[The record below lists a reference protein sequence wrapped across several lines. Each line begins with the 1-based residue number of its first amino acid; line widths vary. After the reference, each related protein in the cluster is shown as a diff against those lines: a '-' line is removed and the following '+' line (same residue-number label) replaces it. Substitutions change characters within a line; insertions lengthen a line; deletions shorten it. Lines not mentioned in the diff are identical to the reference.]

1 MCSMYKIEILPQKV
15 VEPKVMVLKTRL
27 DSKMIRLQVEEI
39 KQKIF
44 RKFRFFKPKLKDI
57 TLVNSEKYF
66 EPYIV
71 IGGKYS
77 LDYCRRHAFNVEVKN
92 PTKELYI
99 AGQKFE
105 VLPSMSGDG
114 SKQIIK
120 LEGEDYAHYETENF
134 FVLDRM
140 RREISLETFSFG
152 PYEKQIK
159 EKSEIDL
166 SLKKIRLSK
175 SEVIDIV
182 RSKIAK
188 RPHDLAE
195 IIKEIFEITENT
207 IVYRPFFE
215 FTFHNKQ
222 SKKYATIRIDGITG
236 EKSIYKFKNEKTT
249 RFLSNLSLETL
260 HDVNTF
266 HKNEYT
272 DKNKRENHKQIFNL
286 QKPTFRENNT
296 DSFQKGIERQ
306 KSNEIIALKFPAY
319 ISGEVFM
326 VGNNLTAVIGD
337 MEIPSGTTVSDTL
350 VVKGT
355 LRVGDNCHL
364 FNKAKVLGDISVGIG
379 TVVEGDIVSGGN
391 VVLGSNSVIGGSVR
405 ASGRID
411 IHNNVVIGKKLK
423 QNLKIPHDSFDLQ
436 AIVAFESKETKA

>member
-44 RKFRFFKPKLKDI
+44 RKFRLIKPKLKDI
-57 TLVNSEKYF
+57 KLVNSEKYF

-77 LDYCRRHAFNVEVKN
+77 LDYCRRHAFNLEVKN
-92 PTKELYI
+92 QTKEIYI

-105 VLPSMSGDG
+105 VLPTSGDDA
-114 SKQIIK
+114 KQIIK
-120 LEGEDYAHYETENF
+120 LEGEDYAHYETESF

-140 RREISLETFSFG
+140 RREISPETFSFA
-152 PYEKQIK
+152 PYEKQIE
-159 EKSEIDL
+159 EKSEIAL
-166 SLKKIRLSK
+166 NLKKIRLSK

-188 RPHDLAE
+188 RPHDLGE

-236 EKSIYKFKNEKTT
+236 EKSIYKFKNEKTN

-260 HDVNTF
+260 NEINTY
-266 HKNEYT
+266 HTNEFNE
-272 DKNKRENHKQIFNL
+272 KNKRVTDKKIISS
-286 QKPTFRENNT
+286 QKSNFRENKIN
-296 DSFQKGIERQ
+296 SFQERIER
-306 KSNEIIALKFPAY
+306 KRSDEIIALKFPAY

-326 VGNNLTAVIGD
+326 VGDNLTAVIGD
-337 MEIPSGTTVSDTL
+337 MEIPSRTTVPDTL

-355 LRVGDNCHL
+355 LRIGDNCHL
-364 FNKAKVLGDISVGIG
+364 FKKAKVLGDISVGIG
-379 TVVEGDIVSGGN
+379 TVIEGDIVSGSN
-391 VVLGSNSVIGGSVR
+391 VVLGSNSVIGGSVK

-423 QNLKIPHDSFDLQ
+423 ENLKIPHDSFDLQ
-436 AIVAFESKETKA
+436 AIVNFEKEETVA

>member
-39 KQKIF
+39 KQQIF
-44 RKFRFFKPKLKDI
+44 RKFRFIKPKLQDI
-57 TLVNSEKYF
+57 TLVSSEKYF

-92 PTKELYI
+92 PTKDLYI

-114 SKQIIK
+114 AKQIIK
-120 LEGEDYAHYETENF
+120 LEGEDYAHYETENYF
-134 FVLDRM
+134 LLDRM

-236 EKSIYKFKNEKTT
+236 EKSIYKFTNEKTN
-249 RFLSNLSLETL
+249 RFLSNLSLETI

-266 HKNEYT
+266 HKKEFNEKSKRVN
-272 DKNKRENHKQIFNL
+272 DRKIINSNKSNFLENKIS
-286 QKPTFRENNT
+286 
-296 DSFQKGIERQ
+296 SFQERIERK
-306 KSNEIIALKFPAY
+306 KSDEVPALKFPAY

-326 VGNNLTAVIGD
+326 VGDNLTAVIGD
-337 MEIPSGTTVSDTL
+337 MEIPSGTTVPDTL

-355 LRVGDNCHL
+355 LRIGDNCHL
-364 FNKAKVLGDISVGIG
+364 FKKAKVLGDISVGIK

-411 IHNNVVIGKKLK
+411 IHNNVVIGKRLK
-423 QNLKIPHDSFDLQ
+423 DNLKIPLDSFDLQ
-436 AIVAFESKETKA
+436 AIVDFEKEETLV

>member
-1 MCSMYKIEILPQKV
+1 MYQIEILPQKV

-27 DSKMIRLQVEEI
+27 DSKMIRLQVEEM

-44 RKFRFFKPKLKDI
+44 RKFYFIKPKNKEI
-57 TLVNSEKYF
+57 TLVNSEKYY

-77 LDYCRRHAFNVEVKN
+77 IDYCRRHAFNLEVRN
-92 PTKELYI
+92 QTKELYI

-105 VLPSMSGDG
+105 VLSSTSGDA

-120 LEGEDYAHYETENF
+120 LEGEDYAHYEAEDF

-140 RREISLETFSFG
+140 RREISLETFSFA
-152 PYEKQIK
+152 PYEQQI
-159 EKSEIDL
+159 EAKSEIDL
-166 SLKKIRLSK
+166 NFKKIRLSK

-188 RPHDLAE
+188 RPDDLVE
-195 IIKEIFEITENT
+195 IIKEVFEITENK

-222 SKKYATIRIDGITG
+222 SNKYGTIRIDGITG
-236 EKSIYKFKNEKTT
+236 EKSIYKFKNEKTNQ
-249 RFLSNLSLETL
+249 FLSNLSLETL
-260 HDVNTF
+260 HEVNTF
-266 HKNEYT
+266 HTNEFNNKNRPTNNPEISSSQKSNFN
-272 DKNKRENHKQIFNL
+272 DNKPQ
-286 QKPTFRENNT
+286 
-296 DSFQKGIERQ
+296 SFQKRIERRNSDEV
-306 KSNEIIALKFPAY
+306 KALKFPAY

-326 VGNNLTAVIGD
+326 VGNNLTAIIGD
-337 MEIPSGTTVSDTL
+337 MEIPSGATVPDTL

-355 LRVGDNCHL
+355 LRIGDNCHL
-364 FNKAKVLGDISVGIG
+364 FKKVKVLGDISVGIG
-379 TVVEGDIVSGGN
+379 TVIEGDIVSGGN
-391 VVLGSNSVIGGSVR
+391 IVLGSNSVVGGSVR

-411 IHNNVVIGKKLK
+411 IHNNVVVGKRLK
-423 QNLKIPHDSFDLQ
+423 ENLKIPRDSFDLQ
-436 AIVAFESKETKA
+436 TIVALEKEETVA

>member
-39 KQKIF
+39 KQQIF
-44 RKFRFFKPKLKDI
+44 RKFRFIKPKLKDVN
-57 TLVNSEKYF
+57 LVNSEKYF

-77 LDYCRRHAFNVEVKN
+77 LDYCRRHAFNLEVKN
-92 PTKELYI
+92 QTKELYI

-105 VLPSMSGDG
+105 VLPSSSGDS

-140 RREISLETFSFG
+140 RREISPETFSFA
-152 PYEKQIK
+152 PIEQQIE
-159 EKSEIDL
+159 EKSKIDHNFR
-166 SLKKIRLSK
+166 KIRLSK
-175 SEVIDIV
+175 SEVIDIL

-188 RPHDLAE
+188 RPNDLVE
-195 IIKEIFEITENT
+195 IIKEVFEITENT

-222 SKKYATIRIDGITG
+222 SNKYATIRIDGITG
-236 EKSIYKFKNEKTT
+236 ERSIYKFKNEKDN
-249 RFLSNLSLETL
+249 RFLSNLSLESL

-266 HKNEYT
+266 HSNEFN
-272 DKNKRENHKQIFNL
+272 DISKQAAGTQMSSSQNSN
-286 QKPTFRENNT
+286 FRENKT
-296 DSFQKGIERQ
+296 QSFQGRIERRNSDEV
-306 KSNEIIALKFPAY
+306 KALKFPAY

-326 VGNNLTAVIGD
+326 VGDNLTAIIGD
-337 MEIPSGTTVSDTL
+337 MEIPSGTTVPDTL

-355 LRVGDNCHL
+355 LRIGDNCHL
-364 FNKAKVLGDISVGIG
+364 FKKAKVLGDISVGIG
-379 TVVEGDIVSGGN
+379 TIIEEDLVSGSN
-391 VVLGSNSVIGGSVR
+391 IVLGSNSVVGGSVR

-423 QNLKIPHDSFDLQ
+423 ENLKIPRDSFDLQ
-436 AIVAFESKETKA
+436 TIVALGKEETVA